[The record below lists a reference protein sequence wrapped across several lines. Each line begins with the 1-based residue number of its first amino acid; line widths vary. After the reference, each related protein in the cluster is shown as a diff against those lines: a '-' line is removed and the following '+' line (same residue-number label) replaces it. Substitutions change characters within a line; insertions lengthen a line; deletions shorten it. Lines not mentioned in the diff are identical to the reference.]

1 MKKILVADL
10 LGTLIP
16 ESFNDMYHL
25 YGDYN
30 IKYINSWSDNAE
42 FININNKKPVDTE
55 KYENYLVEKSILKLK
70 ILLEPFFKENNN
82 LYIVSAID
90 DHGFLD
96 FFANYFFSR
105 IYKLFHEY
113 SNNIFFFGSID
124 DMNRLNEI
132 KDAKGFSKIEK
143 NMAYFD
149 NGMKI
154 QFINGKK
161 QVYDYIENLY
171 PGKLYA
177 IGNNAQSDLGMLLKC
192 IELGGKSSFIVE
204 ELYDFDLN
212 KEIIKY
218 IDNNFIP
225 DFDRLDKSVRKEMN
239 KKFIAYEEKIY
250 KDMACGNLEMMDI
263 VENNLFYEIKEDYN
277 AHLRWDLLRED
288 GLINDIAMI
297 SKIQIYPSFL
307 QFAQDN
313 LPNNKRLTLENN
325 N

>member
-1 MKKILVADL
+1 
-10 LGTLIP
+10 
-16 ESFNDMYHL
+16 
-25 YGDYN
+25 
-30 IKYINSWSDNAE
+30 
-42 FININNKKPVDTE
+42 
-55 KYENYLVEKSILKLK
+55 
-70 ILLEPFFKENNN
+70 
-82 LYIVSAID
+82 
-90 DHGFLD
+90 
-96 FFANYFFSR
+96 
-105 IYKLFHEY
+105 
-113 SNNIFFFGSID
+113 
-124 DMNRLNEI
+124 MNRLNEI

-171 PGKLYA
+171 PSKLYA
-177 IGNNAQSDLGMLLKC
+177 IGDDTQSDLGMLLKC

-218 IDNNFIP
+218 IYNNFIP
-225 DFDRLDKSVRKEMN
+225 VFDYLDKSVRKEMN

-250 KDMACGNLEMMDI
+250 KDMSCGDLEIMDI
-263 VENNLFYEIKEDYN
+263 VENNLFYEINEIYN
-277 AHLRWDLLRED
+277 VRLSLGFCRED
-288 GLINDIAMI
+288 ELVNDIAMI

-307 QFAQDN
+307 QFAQNN

>member
-1 MKKILVADL
+1 MKKILAADL

-171 PGKLYA
+171 PSKLYA
-177 IGNNAQSDLGMLLKC
+177 IGDDTQSDLGMLLKC
-192 IELGGKSSFIVE
+192 IELGGKSSFIVKK
-204 ELYDFDLN
+204 LYDFDLS
-212 KEIIKY
+212 KELNIY
-218 IDNNFIP
+218 ANNNLP
-225 DFDRLDKSVRKEMN
+225 DDESTE
-239 KKFIAYEEKIY
+239 KFIAFMEKIY
-250 KDMACGNLEMMDI
+250 KDMSCGDLEIMDI
-263 VENNLFYEIKEDYN
+263 VENNLFYEINEIYN
-277 AHLRWDLLRED
+277 VRLSLGFCRED
-288 GLINDIAMI
+288 ELVNDIAMI
-297 SKIQIYPSFL
+297 SKIQIYPFFL
-307 QFAQDN
+307 QFAQNN
-313 LPNNKRLTLENN
+313 LPNNKSLTLENN

>member
-30 IKYINSWSDNAE
+30 IKYINSWNNNAE
-42 FININNKKPVDTE
+42 FININNQKPVDTE

-96 FFANYFFSR
+96 FFADYFFSR

-171 PGKLYA
+171 PSKLYA
-177 IGNNAQSDLGMLLKC
+177 IGDDTQSDLGMLLKC
-192 IELGGKSSFIVE
+192 IELGGKSSFIVKK
-204 ELYDFDLN
+204 LYDFDLS
-212 KEIIKY
+212 KELNIY
-218 IDNNFIP
+218 ANNNLP
-225 DFDRLDKSVRKEMN
+225 DDESTE
-239 KKFIAYEEKIY
+239 KFIAFMEKIY
-250 KDMACGNLEMMDI
+250 KDMSCGDLEIMDI
-263 VENNLFYEIKEDYN
+263 VENNLFYEIKENYN
-277 AHLRWDLLRED
+277 ERLFLGLCRED
-288 GLINDIAMI
+288 EIINDIAMI

-313 LPNNKRLTLENN
+313 LPNNKSLTLRNN
-325 N
+325 I

>member
-1 MKKILVADL
+1 MKKILIADL

-16 ESFNDMYHL
+16 EPFNDMYHL

-30 IKYINSWSDNAE
+30 IKYINSWNNNAE
-42 FININNKKPVDTE
+42 FININNQKPVDTE

-70 ILLEPFFKENNN
+70 ILLEPFLKENNN
-82 LYIVSAID
+82 LYIVSEISS
-90 DHGFLD
+90 HGSLDIFTND
-96 FFANYFFSR
+96 FFSK
-105 IYKLFHEY
+105 IYELFHEY
-113 SNNIFFFGSID
+113 SNNIFFFGGISDI
-124 DMNRLNEI
+124 NRLNEI
-132 KDAKGFSKIEK
+132 KNAEGFSRIEK
-143 NMAYFD
+143 NIAYFD

-154 QFINGKK
+154 QFINKK
-161 QVYDYIENLY
+161 EQVYDHIENLY

-263 VENNLFYEIKEDYN
+263 VENNLFYEIKHNYN
-277 AHLRWDLLRED
+277 NSIEHDKH
-288 GLINDIAMI
+288 INDITMI
-297 SKIQIYPSFL
+297 SKIQICPSLLHFVSN
-307 QFAQDN
+307 N
-313 LPNNKRLTLENN
+313 LLNNKSLTLRNN
-325 N
+325 I

>member
-1 MKKILVADL
+1 MKKILIADL

-16 ESFNDMYHL
+16 EDFIDMYYL

-30 IKYINSWSDNAE
+30 IKYINSWSDDE
-42 FININNKKPVDTE
+42 DKFININNQKQVDTK
-55 KYENYLVEKSILKLK
+55 KYANYLIEKSILKLK
-70 ILLEPFFKENNN
+70 ILLEPFNNN
-82 LYIVSAID
+82 LYIVSEISS
-90 DHGFLD
+90 HGFLD
-96 FFANYFFSR
+96 IFTNDFFSK
-105 IYKLFHEY
+105 IYELFHEY
-113 SNNIFFFGSID
+113 SNNIFFFGGISDI
-124 DMNRLNEI
+124 NRLNEI
-132 KDAKGFSKIEK
+132 KNAEGFSIIKK
-143 NMAYFD
+143 NIAYFD

-154 QFINGKK
+154 QFINKK
-161 QVYDYIENLY
+161 EQVYDYIENLY

-192 IELGGKSSFIVE
+192 IELGGKSSFIVG

-225 DFDRLDKSVRKEMN
+225 DFDYLDKSVRKEMN

-263 VENNLFYEIKEDYN
+263 VENNLFSKIKEDYN

-288 GLINDIAMI
+288 GLINDISMI
-297 SKIQIYPSFL
+297 SKIQIYPFFL
-307 QFAQDN
+307 KFAHDN
-313 LPNNKRLTLENN
+313 LLNNKSLTLEK
-325 N
+325 